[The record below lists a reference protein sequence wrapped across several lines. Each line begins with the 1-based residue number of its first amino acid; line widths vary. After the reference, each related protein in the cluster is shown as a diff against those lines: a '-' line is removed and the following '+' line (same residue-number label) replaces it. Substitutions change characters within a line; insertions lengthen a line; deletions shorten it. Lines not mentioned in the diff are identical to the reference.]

1 MKFSDINV
9 EKQNLIRQFY
19 LTFPNYHALRDEL
32 TWMHYRLL
40 MKVGNKKSRQFYL
53 EECVK
58 SDWSTRQLERQITAS
73 SMNVCCPARIRKGE
87 LRKYQYPQGR
97 GFKSK
102 ADALFADLK
111 NEKNKVYYQVYNQL

>member
-9 EKQNLIRQFY
+9 EKQNLIRQIY
-19 LTFPNYHALRDEL
+19 LTSSNYHALRDEL
-32 TWMHYRLL
+32 TWTHCRLL

-58 SDWSTRQLERQITAS
+58 SDWSTRQRERQITAS
-73 SMNVCCPARIRKGE
+73 FMNVCCPARIRKGK
-87 LRKYQYPQGR
+87 LRKYQYPQGC

-102 ADALFADLK
+102 ADALFSGLK
-111 NEKNKVYYQVYNQL
+111 NEKNKVYCQVHNQL